1 MRKDAAAIA
10 REVLDGNLYMTLAT
24 ADAAGRPWATPVFFT
39 ADVADT
45 VLLGLLPRCAP
56 LAQHHRA
63 AGGGHRRLRPAG
75 PRRRALEAVY
85 MTGRA
90 ALVGDDEL
98 EVCAGI
104 YGTRLSEARR
114 FSTAELR
121 APAPFRL
128 YLGRQSS
135 ATTSCCAAVIPRT
148 PAARTTASPS
158 SCGERP
164 RTTPKPAH

>member
-39 ADVADT
+39 ADGPTRFYWVSSPDARHSRNIAERPEVGIVVFDSQVA
-45 VLLGLLPRCAP
+45 VG
-56 LAQHHRA
+56 A
-63 AGGGHRRLRPAG
+63 A
-75 PRRRALEAVY
+75 EAVY
-85 MTGRA
+85 MAGTA

-104 YGTRLSEARR
+104 YGSRLSESRR

-128 YLGRQSS
+128 YR
-135 ATTSCCAAVIPRT
+135 ATVTQHDILLRGGDPEN
-148 PAARTTASPS
+148 ARGADD
-158 SCGERP
+158 R
-164 RTTPKPAH
+164 KPVDLR

>member
-39 ADVADT
+39 ADGPTRFYWVSSPDARHSRNITERPEVGIVVFDSQ
-45 VLLGLLPRCAP
+45 VPV
-56 LAQHHRA
+56 
-63 AGGGHRRLRPAG
+63 GGA
-75 PRRRALEAVY
+75 EAVY

-128 YLGRQSS
+128 YR
-135 ATTSCCAAVIPRT
+135 ATIERHDILLRGGDPEN
-148 PAARTTASPS
+148 ARGADD
-158 SCGERP
+158 R
-164 RTTPKPAH
+164 KPVELR

>member
-39 ADVADT
+39 ADGPTRFYWVSSPDARHSRNITERPEVGIVVFDSQ
-45 VLLGLLPRCAP
+45 VPV
-56 LAQHHRA
+56 
-63 AGGGHRRLRPAG
+63 GGA
-75 PRRRALEAVY
+75 EAVY
-85 MTGRA
+85 MTGTA

-104 YGTRLSEARR
+104 YGTRRPRRGASARR
-114 FSTAELR
+114 CC
-121 APAPFRL
+121 APRRRSACT
-128 YLGRQSS
+128 GRQSS

-148 PAARTTASPS
+148 PAARDDRKSRS
-158 SCGERP
+158 SCGEQSPER
-164 RTTPKPAH
+164 PKPAR